1 MEATR
6 EEGAPDDGSTR
17 VAVIAHRKKLL
28 GGGLVDLRRM
38 LARHGFNDP
47 LWFEVT
53 KSRQASKA
61 ARQAR
66 DAGAE
71 LIFIW
76 GGDGTVQRCVDA
88 LAGEPVVL
96 AVLPAGTANLLATN
110 LGVPATL
117 RGALEVGLFGDR
129 RVLDVGVLGGKHFTF
144 MAGVGLDAVMMQRA
158 DGKLKERFGHFA
170 YVWTGLRAARMDPFH
185 AKVTIDGVEWFDG
198 KASCVL
204 LGQMGTLA
212 GGLVAFPDASPDDG
226 LLEVG
231 VITAR
236 GALQWA
242 RVALHLVL
250 GHPDRSPLT
259 EMTRGSDISIDL
271 DRPIA
276 FELDGGARK
285 ARQTLH
291 ATIRPGAI
299 TVAVPHVVALAA
311 PVHTSKTPATLSRA
325 QGWLVRQARRRGR
338 RHE

>member
-6 EEGAPDDGSTR
+6 DQGVPDAGSTR

-38 LARHGFNDP
+38 LAHHGVHEP

-53 KSRQASKA
+53 KSRHASKA
-61 ARQAR
+61 AHEALG
-66 DAGAE
+66 AGAE

-76 GGDGTVQRCVDA
+76 GGDGTVQRCVDT

-117 RGALEVGLFGDR
+117 RGALEVGLYGDR
-129 RVLDVGVLGGKHFTF
+129 RVLDVGVLGGKHFTV

-158 DGKLKERFGHFA
+158 DGKLKERLGHFA
-170 YVWTGLRAARMDPFH
+170 YVWTGIGAARMDPFH

-212 GGLVAFPDASPDDG
+212 GGLVAFPEASPDDG
-226 LLEVG
+226 LLEIG

-291 ATIRPGAI
+291 ATVQPGAI
-299 TVAVPHVVALAA
+299 TVAVPRAA
-311 PVHTSKTPATLSRA
+311 PHATPVRSTSVTANLTRA
-325 QGWLVRQARRRGR
+325 QRWLVRQVRGLR
-338 RHE
+338 MRSK